1 MKNDN
6 ELDISGMLSPKPNE
20 SSVDYVINSIKELL
34 LTKRIVPGDRLPA
47 EMELAKL
54 LSVSR
59 GSIREAM
66 KILSA
71 FGIVEIKRGDGTYV
85 SSDIE
90 GKVQF
95 DPLLFSFI
103 LSAPEFD
110 ELKELRV
117 LLEKD
122 VIRLAIKNAR
132 EEDIKLLRQC
142 YESMET
148 LKHSEDK
155 NYDKLLAYDMEF
167 HYILGKLTKNRLL
180 EKIYRFVMEY
190 FQPYISQ
197 SIRNHTYFSLES
209 NETHK
214 TLLAAVEERDVASG
228 EHAVENS
235 IQVWEELI
243 FKCQPDA

>member
-6 ELDISGMLSPKPNE
+6 ELAISGMLSPKPNE

-34 LTKRIVPGDRLPA
+34 LTKKIVPGDRLPA

-90 GKVQF
+90 GKVLF

-122 VIRLAIKNAR
+122 VIRLAIKNAG

-155 NYDKLLAYDMEF
+155 NYDELLACDMEF

-190 FQPYISQ
+190 FQPYTLQ

-214 TLLAAVEERDVASG
+214 RLLTAVEERDAASG
-228 EHAVENS
+228 EYAVENS

-243 FKCQPDA
+243 FKCRPEA